1 MYKFLVAL
9 AEMFSAFA
17 AKLHDMSANEPEFVT
32 AWDVRNIIKELPDS
46 LDRTD
51 VIDIVR
57 DAIDNGDI
65 ITKQEC
71 DDDSI
76 IYAEDVK
83 DFESA
88 VSREIGDY
96 DFDEMFANYEFK
108 RQVTAMI
115 LTYAEQVGADTRGI
129 YMQGEVWDLQ
139 RYLGTR
145 KEKWDAWEAEEASRV
160 KSRIIREFK
169 RDNAIQETVDHPCPP
184 CPTHTLHINVNKSD
198 EDVKI

>member
-9 AEMFSAFA
+9 AELFTSFA
-17 AKLHDMSANEPEFVT
+17 AKLHDMSDDMP
-32 AWDVRNIIKELPDS
+32 KQ
-46 LDRTD
+46 LDARD

-57 DAIDNGDI
+57 DAIDDGDI

-96 DFDEMFANYEFK
+96 DFDEMLANYEFK
-108 RQVTAMI
+108 RQVTAMV
-115 LTYAEQVGADTRGI
+115 LTYCDQTGVDARAV
-129 YMQGEVWDLQ
+129 YMQGEVWEFQ
-139 RYLGTR
+139 RFLATR
-145 KEKWDAWEAEEASRV
+145 KEKWDAWAVEEASRV
-160 KSRIIREFK
+160 KARTIREFK
-169 RDNAIQETVDHPCPP
+169 RDNAIQETVEHPCPP
-184 CPTHTLHINVNKSD
+184 SISLRIDVKPD